1 LPQRVIQ
8 QTGLRGGAP
17 HPTMAAGVRKK
28 RAGKAPDR
36 QQPGGATREGDQS
49 HMKTLKQLLCAG
61 GAALALGSASLAF
74 ADTPAGGAA
83 PASPPPPPPP
93 TAPPY
98 PSMGPT
104 LSNNTASAAFDAGP
118 LGKLTVNGDVS
129 GMLLGQDNP
138 GFDGWTGKHNPSGIF
153 DLTNAMVTVQKDDG
167 PLQFVVQAGLYSFP
181 TLGTGY
187 IKATDQAQATFGY
200 APVGYIKLVPNS
212 SFSFQVGQLPTL
224 IGAELPFTYQNANIE
239 RGLLW
244 NTEPLFSRGIQAN
257 YSNGPWAV
265 SVSWNDG
272 YYSNEYTTGS
282 GLITYTFK
290 NTDTLTFAA
299 SGNFSTNFK
308 TSGFGPFATPSALQQ
323 GQVYNLIYTHSS
335 GPWSFTPY
343 IQFNNVPSSII
354 TPSGTIWA
362 GAVIAKYS
370 FNAEWSI
377 AGRGEYESSGGA
389 ANLLYGPKSNA
400 WSLTL
405 TPTYQKG
412 IFYARVEG
420 SYTSIGSGTPGFLLG
435 PHFDKSNQF
444 RGLLEAGLIF

>member
-1 LPQRVIQ
+1 MRQLKLLLAV
-8 QTGLRGGAP
+8 GGA
-17 HPTMAAGVRKK
+17 
-28 RAGKAPDR
+28 
-36 QQPGGATREGDQS
+36 S
-49 HMKTLKQLLCAG
+49 
-61 GAALALGSASLAF
+61 LAMGYASLAF

-104 LSNNTASAAFDAGP
+104 LANNTASSTFDAGP
-118 LGKLTVNGDVS
+118 LGKLTVNGDIS
-129 GMLLGQDNP
+129 GVFFGQSNP
-138 GFDGWTGKHNPSGIF
+138 GYDGWTGDRNPAATVDVS
-153 DLTNAMVTVQKDDG
+153 NAMVTVQKDDG
-167 PLQFVVQAGLYSFP
+167 PVQFVVQAGLYSFP
-181 TLGTGY
+181 TIGAGY

-200 APVGYIKLVPNS
+200 LPVGYVKLVPNS
-212 SFSFQVGQLPTL
+212 SFSFEVGQLPTL
-224 IGAELPFTYQNANIE
+224 IGAELPFTYENANIE

-257 YSNGPWAV
+257 YSAGPWAL

-272 YYSNEYTTGS
+272 FYSGEYTTGS
-282 GLITYTFK
+282 GSLTYTFK
-290 NTDTLTFAA
+290 NTDTLEFAA

-308 TSGFGPFATPSALQQ
+308 SSGFSPFATPIALQQ
-323 GQVYNLIYTHSS
+323 GQVYNLIYTHSQ
-335 GPWSFTPY
+335 GPWTFTPY
-343 IQFNNVPSSII
+343 IQFNNVPSSVI

-362 GAVIAKYS
+362 GALIAKYS
-370 FNAEWSI
+370 FNAEWSL
-377 AGRGEYESSGGA
+377 AGRVEYEGSSGA

-420 SYTSIGSGTPGFLLG
+420 SYMSIGSGTPGFELG
-435 PHFDKSNQF
+435 GAFDKSSQF
-444 RGLLEAGLIF
+444 RGMLEAGLIF